1 MDGKQVVAFE
11 KRTLLEGAHVTTSDH
26 VTASVTTSGHVTTGD
41 AEGGGSPGGEGI
53 LVEKDAEW
61 HAHQVRA
68 REFFIDNLLV

>member
-1 MDGKQVVAFE
+1 MVAFE

-26 VTASVTTSGHVTTGD
+26 VTASVTTSGHVTAGDSSRD

-61 HAHQVRA
+61 HAHQVPPPKRFD
-68 REFFIDNLLV
+68 RVTS